1 MYSLEYSQ
9 WSTKGVRSLLE
20 LVFTELPRLSGSELK
35 ISKLVVAGGDE
46 HPVKLSK
53 LNDKT
58 DSKLRI
64 WFILAQ

>member
-1 MYSLEYSQ
+1 
-9 WSTKGVRSLLE
+9 
-20 LVFTELPRLSGSELK
+20 
-35 ISKLVVAGGDE
+35 VVAGGDE